1 MITFIVSEFCSTCP
15 VVDKTENDFA
25 ETAVVF
31 TSDCGTDINCE
42 EDLEVSDNFITDTR
56 YK

>member
-15 VVDKTENDFA
+15 VVYKTENDFA

-42 EDLEVSDNFITDTR
+42 EDLEVSANFITDTR